1 MAEIMKVQCYKCQT
15 VYDIPEDMAGQLV
28 ECAVCSVT
36 FAVPAP
42 IPGREDQI
50 LATFPYVNFNETAV
64 DVRADSE
71 QDAQNTPPSG
81 TPAAHDTEDT
91 SVNNY
96 QDTSTKTKTV
106 KLSRSNFGMIPKI
119 EGEDGIGTV
128 EKKHHAAS
136 AVARKKQD
144 EFVSSG
150 QTVPAKPAPAKPPS
164 TRKWWQFW
172 R

>member
-15 VYDIPEDMAGQLV
+15 VYDIPEDMSGQLV
-28 ECAVCSVT
+28 ECAVCSIT

-50 LATFPYVNFNETAV
+50 LATFPYVNFNETSV
-64 DVRADSE
+64 DVRTESE
-71 QDAQNTPPSG
+71 QDTQNTPPSG
-81 TPAAHDTEDT
+81 TPAAHDTEDAT
-91 SVNNY
+91 AGSY

-106 KLSRSNFGMIPKI
+106 KLSRSNFGMIPTI
-119 EGEDGIGTV
+119 EGETGIGTI
-128 EKKHHAAS
+128 EKRHQTGS

-144 EFVSSG
+144 EFVNS
-150 QTVPAKPAPAKPPS
+150 QTAQAKSVPAKPVPA
-164 TRKWWQFW
+164 RKWWQFW